1 MASCAEPLPTARG
14 RCDRIREWRPAIDAI
29 SFDVHQADRLNRDR
43 STNTA
48 RPTLGDGVIDL
59 EDFIAAALTSIVRGI
74 RNAQADSDLGRF
86 VAPLLQGNKRN
97 DFGNFH
103 LKNDE
108 TRQATV
114 VQFDVQVG
122 TETTTVADG
131 KGGVRA
137 RLVVVDVELG
147 GGRSSS
153 AGATSLHRLQFN
165 VPVEIPS
172 TDSP

>member
-1 MASCAEPLPTARG
+1 M
-14 RCDRIREWRPAIDAI
+14 
-29 SFDVHQADRLNRDR
+29 
-43 STNTA
+43 
-48 RPTLGDGVIDL
+48 IDL

-122 TETTTVADG
+122 TGDDDG
-131 KGGVRA
+131 R
-137 RLVVVDVELG
+137 
-147 GGRSSS
+147 GR
-153 AGATSLHRLQFN
+153 
-165 VPVEIPS
+165 
-172 TDSP
+172 

>member
-1 MASCAEPLPTARG
+1 MMVG
-14 RCDRIREWRPAIDAI
+14 
-29 SFDVHQADRLNRDR
+29 
-43 STNTA
+43 
-48 RPTLGDGVIDL
+48 DL
-59 EDFIAAALTSIVRGI
+59 EDFIDAALTSIVRGI
-74 RNAQADSDLGRF
+74 RRAQADPELGSF
-86 VAPLLQGNKRN
+86 VAPLLQGPKRN

-122 TETTTVADG
+122 TETTTVTEG

-137 RLVVVDVELG
+137 RLVVVDVDLG
-147 GGRSSS
+147 GGRNSS

-172 TDSP
+172 MQSPSD